1 MLARM
6 GAPSSCP
13 RPHDMLAITGT
24 PLEIQRSTCPSEEK
38 RLTEALRPKAE
49 AYAVLNGQLPLPR

>member
-1 MLARM
+1 MFT
-6 GAPSSCP
+6 
-13 RPHDMLAITGT
+13 ITGT

-38 RLTEALRPKAE
+38 RLTEALRPRAE